1 MGRKAS
7 RKNQKMYR
15 MKGCSKRT
23 RKNYL
28 GGSADIN
35 LAYTGH
41 NIHTVP
47 NPFLAYTGK
56 GGACSSNLSPS
67 LAMPLNSNSLIN
79 LMSNH
84 SLRSRPSSRS
94 HSACSIER
102 SKTYKSHN
110 PKLSYCD
117 PKEVV

>member
-28 GGSADIN
+28 GGSADAN

-41 NIHTVP
+41 NIQTVP

-67 LAMPLNSNSLIN
+67 LAIPLNSNALNKIIPTRTIKEWNTDNKENSKEEADEAEAAEQ
-79 LMSNH
+79 
-84 SLRSRPSSRS
+84 RPVKMASKSSSR
-94 HSACSIER
+94 
-102 SKTYKSHN
+102 
-110 PKLSYCD
+110 
-117 PKEVV
+117 